1 MDLSGIFPALT
12 TPFASDGSVSIA
24 DLKHNIQQYN
34 KIGLAGYVVMG
45 STGESVLLSKSE
57 METVLVAVKETAA
70 QDKKLIAGT
79 GAESTA
85 ETIERTKR
93 AAELGYDA
101 ALVKTPY
108 YYKPV
113 YKTEVY
119 LQHYRRVAD
128 ASPIP
133 VLLYSVPQFTGV
145 ALEAPEVV
153 ALSEHPNIIGIK
165 ESSGNVQRVAEI
177 IAGTPS
183 HFQVLVGSAA
193 TIYPSLAIGARGAIL
208 ALGSAL
214 PEKCVELYELVRHG
228 AILEKNAEK
237 KRFTLPYEVTE
248 RIARAIKSNP
258 GELGEAVTH
267 VMAQRNESAREL
279 QEVILRASKLVVSEC
294 GIAGVK
300 YVMDQRGYRGGVPR
314 LPLLPLKDE
323 QKKRVNA
330 LLETLEPAAMR
341 A

>member
-1 MDLSGIFPALT
+1 MDLSGVFPALT
-12 TPFASDGSVSIA
+12 TPFSSEGSVSIG

-57 METVLVAVKETAA
+57 MEAVLVAVKETASR
-70 QDKKLIAGT
+70 DKKLIAGT
-79 GAESTA
+79 GVESTA

-108 YYKPV
+108 YYKPA
-113 YKTEVY
+113 YKPENYIT
-119 LQHYRRVAD
+119 HYQRVAD

-145 ALEAPEVV
+145 ALESPEVV

-177 IAGTPS
+177 IASVRPAYAGRVAGDLVNMPPA
-183 HFQVLVGSAA
+183 FRVLVGSAA
-193 TIYPSLAIGARGAIL
+193 TVYPSLMIGARGAIL
-208 ALGSAL
+208 ALASAL
-214 PEKCVELYELVRHG
+214 PDKCVALYELFHQGNHER
-228 AILEKNAEK
+228 ARQLQA
-237 KRFTLPYEVTE
+237 TLLV
-248 RIARAIKSNP
+248 
-258 GELGEAVTH
+258 
-267 VMAQRNESAREL
+267 
-279 QEVILRASKLVVSEC
+279 ASKLIVSEC

-300 YVMDQRGYRGGVPR
+300 YAMDQRGYRGGLPR
-314 LPLLPLKDE
+314 LPLLPLHDE
-323 QKKRVNA
+323 QKRRVNV
-330 LLETLEPAAMR
+330 LLEALEPAAMR